1 MKQAYEDK
9 YMKIIQ
15 YILDK
20 GITTHNEIAAMM
32 NVSTKTVR
40 KYLEGVQDI
49 LMQTNLSLS
58 IKPSEGVTIIGEKE
72 EIKQLLNH
80 LNIKPVDSIE
90 DREMFVYSQ
99 LLNSN
104 GYVKIQDLA
113 DKLHVSRTTMEHTMR
128 EVRKTFAKNNLEI
141 ISNRNGL
148 KLKANEND
156 RRKLMSN
163 VINYYWG
170 GVRATK
176 KKKQSLKLNIIMSAG
191 TKDFINFNTLDKV
204 ADILNNFI
212 EKSGLNVTDYEYQ
225 SLAIHLVIAIERI
238 KQDFYIDKPIE
249 EEETLLSSSLLLI
262 NVLEEVFHIHIPKYE
277 QEYINIHISAI
288 EKNTL
293 NSKAAANVDV
303 LDLSTQLRSLIIKT
317 LDTYHPDQE
326 LIKNLIV
333 HLNAA
338 VKRLQLGLNIYN
350 PYTDKIRTTFQRSF
364 EVAVELTGELEKVFK
379 IHLND
384 DEIAYITLHIQAFF
398 DREPAIVKKVVL
410 VCSSGYGT
418 SKLLEQRLKK
428 TFSKKLMITKVLSL
442 RELQHTDLSE
452 ELIIST
458 IPIENSPVPVV
469 VVSPLMTEHDIKLV
483 EEQVGN
489 KFERSYIAFRELIK
503 QELLF
508 FSEEVETMESVLQT
522 ISNQLIQLGYARDGV
537 FESALK
543 RENLSSTAMG
553 IFAMPHAEVDY
564 NVQPSI
570 SIYINSTGITW
581 GDEKVHIVFFFALNR
596 NVKDSINEVYAF
608 FNELVSNYS
617 VMKRLVAARDE
628 NDIQSL
634 LKEISL

>member
-40 KYLEGVQDI
+40 KYLEDVQDI

-58 IKPSEGVTIIGEKE
+58 IKPREGVTIIGEKE

-80 LNIKPVDSIE
+80 LNMKPVDSIE

-249 EEETLLSSSLLLI
+249 EEETLLSSSILLI
-262 NVLEEVFHIHIPKYE
+262 NELEEVFHINIPKYE

-303 LDLSTQLRSLIIKT
+303 LDLSTQLRSLIIET

-508 FSEEVETMESVLQT
+508 FSEDVETMESVLQT

-570 SIYINSTGITW
+570 SIYINSTGIAW

-596 NVKDSINEVYAF
+596 TVKDSINEVYAY